1 MWKLA
6 FAVTAFSTVPQ
17 PQPTRPRKSLG
28 QYFLVDE
35 RILGRIVTAA
45 RLIPEDT
52 IVEIGPGR
60 GALTRKLTAGA
71 GQVIAI
77 ELDSELARQLPSRL
91 GGPQNLS
98 IVNSDAR
105 TVDIADLGCQGW
117 NYKVVANLPYYAA
130 SPIIRKFL
138 ESDCPPSSMVVMVQH
153 EVAESMT
160 ALPGRMTLLSVAT
173 QFYANAELVCRVPA
187 AAFTPV
193 PKVTS
198 AVVRLDRLELPAVDV
213 GNAAAFFNL
222 VRAGFSA
229 PRKQLRNSLSHG
241 SGLNARL
248 VSLILEEARIDGTRR
263 AETLTLPEWKAVY
276 QATMASQ
283 SRGGIAEAGSC

>member
-1 MWKLA
+1 M
-6 FAVTAFSTVPQ
+6 TAFSTL

-35 RILGRIVTAA
+35 RILGRIVAAA
-45 RLIPEDT
+45 RLNPEDT
-52 IVEIGPGR
+52 VVEIGPGR
-60 GALTRKLTAGA
+60 GALTRKLIARA

-98 IVNSDAR
+98 ILNSDAR

-138 ESDCPPSSMVVMVQH
+138 ESDCPPSSMVVMVQR

-173 QFYANAELVCRVPA
+173 QFYADASLVCSVPA
-187 AAFTPV
+187 AAFRPA

-198 AVVRLDRLELPAVDV
+198 AVIRLDRLERPAVDV
-213 GNAAAFFNL
+213 CSAAAFFNV

-248 VSLILEEARIDGTRR
+248 VSVILEAAGIEGTRR

-276 QATMASQ
+276 QATKAAQ
-283 SRGGIAEAGSC
+283 SSGYVAGDGSC